1 MALNKNKE
9 SVTENS
15 VVGKQG
21 VTILKK
27 GKRCNGEY
35 LQANSNKTHWEV
47 SVKFKENGKEQ
58 RYGWGYKGHSL
69 NRISVVFSLWRK
81 FSFFWKPQGIV
92 VPFKMFYSIN

>member
-27 GKRCNGEY
+27 GKRCNGDY

-69 NRISVVFSLWRK
+69 NRIIKSLNK
-81 FSFFWKPQGIV
+81 SGENLVSSGSHKAL
-92 VPFKMFYSIN
+92 